1 MLQHNLPSEKAEKR
15 FSHLFSTLKI
25 GQLLRK
31 AGIRKD
37 CGLSGLE
44 IFKLIFTLVF
54 QGRNLF
60 QLLQSE
66 QGTTLPG
73 KDVIYR
79 FLNNPRYGWRK
90 FLHSLSLS
98 VIQQFEKLTS
108 ARRVRVFII
117 DDSILRRERSKKV
130 ELLARVYDHV
140 TGRFVRG
147 FSMLTLGW
155 SDGYSFTPI
164 DFVMLSS
171 AKAENRY
178 APMQDTDKRTHGYK
192 RRMEAL
198 LCKPDAVVQMVE
210 KALDT
215 GFTAD
220 YVLMDSWF
228 TLPPLLHQLTAK
240 GLHVIGMVKAMKQ
253 RYIVDG
259 QHLDLQELYA
269 RLRKQSVT
277 TEIIGSI
284 ITRTACGLP
293 VKIVFVRNRNH
304 RRQWLA
310 LLSTD
315 VHLED
320 AEIVRIY
327 GYRWGI
333 ETFFKFAKSYLKLG
347 SEFQGHSFDMLISH
361 TTIVFAR
368 YIFLEWE
375 RRHLNDDRSLGGLF
389 YLYADEVQ
397 DMDLKTALK
406 WLFIFVFAL
415 VKAEREVERIS
426 LFDQLHNWIKDLPS
440 YIKALLPIWGCES

>member
-1 MLQHNLPSEKAEKR
+1 MLQHNAPSEKAEQR
-15 FSHLFSTLKI
+15 LSYLFTTLRI
-25 GQLLRK
+25 GHLLRN

-37 CGLSGLE
+37 FGPSSLE

-60 QLLQSE
+60 RLLHSKR
-66 QGTTLPG
+66 GTALPG

-79 FLNNPRYGWRK
+79 FLNHPRYGWRK
-90 FLHSLSLS
+90 FLHSLSFS
-98 VIQQFEKLTS
+98 IIQRFEKLTS
-108 ARRVRVFII
+108 VGRVRVFIV
-117 DDSILRRERSKKV
+117 DDSILQRNRSKKV

-155 SDGYSFTPI
+155 SDGYSFAPI

-178 APMQDTDKRTHGYK
+178 APIQDVDKRTHGYK
-192 RRMEAL
+192 RRMEAFL
-198 LCKPDAVVQMVE
+198 HKPDAVVQMVE
-210 KALDT
+210 RALNT

-228 TLPPLLHQLTAK
+228 TQAPLLQALTAK

-259 QHLDLQELYA
+259 QHLSLQEVYA
-269 RLRKQSVT
+269 RLRKQPKT
-277 TEIIGSI
+277 TTILGSI
-284 ITRTACGLP
+284 LTRTSCGLP
-293 VKIVFVRNRNH
+293 IKLVFVRNRND
-304 RRQWLA
+304 RRDWLA

-315 VHLED
+315 VSLE
-320 AEIVRIY
+320 ETEVVRIY

-333 ETFFKFAKSYLKLG
+333 ETFFKFAKSHLKLG
-347 SEFQGHSFDMLISH
+347 TEFQGRSFDMLISH

-368 YIFLEWE
+368 YLLLEWE
-375 RRHLNDDRSLGGLF
+375 RRHHHDDRSLGGLF

-406 WLFIFVFAL
+406 QLFIFVFEL
-415 VKAEREVERIS
+415 LKVEHEVERTS
-426 LFDQLHNWIKDLPS
+426 LFGQLHNWIKDLPS
-440 YIKALLPIWGCES
+440 YIKALLPNLSCES